1 MRKNLMTRLIHSEL
15 RNKKV
20 SEWTMNSLNK
30 LKRDQKLSKEARP
43 VTVLRYNE
51 LKAEALMKARFANAA
66 DPSNLSSKGTS
77 ARM

>member
-20 SEWTMNSLNK
+20 SEWTMKSLNK
-30 LKRDQKLSKEARP
+30 LRRDQKLSKETRP
-43 VTVLRYNE
+43 ATVTKYNE
-51 LKAEALMKARFANAA
+51 IKAEALMKARFANA
-66 DPSNLSSKGTS
+66 DPTALSSKGAS